1 MTLRD
6 RTLEFSDIAE
16 SIKKQ
21 KTIIPST
28 KPRVLER
35 NEFSRIAAQ
44 IRQDIG
50 STADKL
56 MQLTKL
62 AKKRTL
68 FDDPTMEIADLTTII
83 NEDIKNINNQIT
95 MLQQHQQSSGY
106 GKKNKQVEEHAGT
119 IVKSLNGKLKKTT
132 NGFSQVLEL
141 RTETLK
147 QQQKEREA
155 FTGVSSPNLSRRA
168 AESPLYRPSYTP
180 IESSSN
186 SNNHE
191 IAIAMP
197 QQMLLTQ
204 DRYLQS
210 RSDAVA
216 QIERTIGE
224 LQGIFRHLASMVAEQ
239 HEQIERI
246 DKDMEMTLRHTEG
259 AQAQLLKYLDHLSS
273 SRWMAIKVFLVLIF
287 FMLIF
292 IVFFV

>member
-21 KTIIPST
+21 KSITASP
-28 KPRVLER
+28 KPRILER

-44 IRQDIG
+44 IKQDIG

-56 MQLTKL
+56 DQLTKL

-68 FDDPTMEIADLTTII
+68 YDDPTLEIADLTSII
-83 NEDIKNINNQIT
+83 NSDIKNINNQIA
-95 MLQQHQQSSGY
+95 MLQQHQQATGY
-106 GKKNKQVEEHAGT
+106 GRKNKQVENHADT
-119 IVKSLNGKLKKTT
+119 IVKSLQGKLQKTT
-132 NGFSQVLEL
+132 KGFTQVLEL

-147 QQQKEREA
+147 KQQQEREI
-155 FTGVSSPNLSRRA
+155 FTGVSSPSHNRRT
-168 AESPLYRPSYTP
+168 AESPLYRPTYTP
-180 IESSSN
+180 ESSSN
-186 SNNHE
+186 NE
-191 IAIAMP
+191 VVIAMP
-197 QQMLLTQ
+197 TQMLLTQ

-216 QIERTIGE
+216 QIEKTIGE
-224 LQGIFRHLASMVAEQ
+224 LQGIFRQLAQLVSEQ

-246 DKDMEMTLRHTEG
+246 DRDMELTLKNTEG
-259 AQAQLLKYLDHLSS
+259 AQAQLLKYLEKISS
-273 SRWMAIKVFLVLIF
+273 NRWLAIKVFLVLIF
-287 FMLIF
+287 FMIIF